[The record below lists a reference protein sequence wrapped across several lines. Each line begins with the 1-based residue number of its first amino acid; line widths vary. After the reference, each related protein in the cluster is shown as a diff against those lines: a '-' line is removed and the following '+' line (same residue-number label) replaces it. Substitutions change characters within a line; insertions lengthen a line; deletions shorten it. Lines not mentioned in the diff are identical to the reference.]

1 MKRIIAL
8 FLCSAIF
15 LTSCS
20 QSQPQAINPDNTPD
34 NTSSETVEPVEWED
48 AEPHYN
54 ALDDTLLLAHI
65 EDLIYTETITALDSE
80 EYFVES
86 VNTVYISKEY
96 LEEVAFNS
104 QSNIYFG
111 YTLNELDALFQ
122 GTRYIFTLG
131 ENGNTT
137 VQELQETEDVTTET
151 ILKNVAI
158 GTGVI
163 LVCVTVSVVSAGAG
177 APAVSMIFAVSATTA
192 ETMALSSAAFGGIS
206 AGIVRGIQTGD
217 FNEAIEA
224 AALSGSEG
232 FKWGAITGAV
242 LGGTSEAFLLRAATK
257 NGLTM
262 NQAALIQ
269 KTSKWPLDAIK
280 NIHSMEEYNIYKEAK
295 LIPTKL
301 PDGELVFL
309 RQIDWTL
316 TDAYGRTNVQ
326 RVGANL
332 APIDATGTPFELHH
346 VGQRADSPLAILSWA
361 EHHSS
366 GNYKVLH
373 YAEQGKDI
381 SDAAWNKQKQDVWKA
396 ILKTVQ
402 GA

>member
-1 MKRIIAL
+1 
-8 FLCSAIF
+8 
-15 LTSCS
+15 
-20 QSQPQAINPDNTPD
+20 
-34 NTSSETVEPVEWED
+34 
-48 AEPHYN
+48 
-54 ALDDTLLLAHI
+54 
-65 EDLIYTETITALDSE
+65 
-80 EYFVES
+80 
-86 VNTVYISKEY
+86 
-96 LEEVAFNS
+96 
-104 QSNIYFG
+104 
-111 YTLNELDALFQ
+111 
-122 GTRYIFTLG
+122 
-131 ENGNTT
+131 
-137 VQELQETEDVTTET
+137 
-151 ILKNVAI
+151 
-158 GTGVI
+158 
-163 LVCVTVSVVSAGAG
+163 
-177 APAVSMIFAVSATTA
+177 
-192 ETMALSSAAFGGIS
+192 
-206 AGIVRGIQTGD
+206 
-217 FNEAIEA
+217 
-224 AALSGSEG
+224 
-232 FKWGAITGAV
+232 
-242 LGGTSEAFLLRAATK
+242 
-257 NGLTM
+257 
-262 NQAALIQ
+262 
-269 KTSKWPLDAIK
+269 
-280 NIHSMEEYNIYKEAK
+280 MEEYNIYKEAK